1 MGQGV
6 YFFEDLK
13 QAKWWAAGISR
24 KKGNQGSSPL
34 VYSVDIAAE
43 QSSVLNLDNPEEL
56 SLFLSRLRENNVEL
70 MEFLRRI
77 DIGHPVFTDRQLRGV
92 YFDYYKRQYGIKITI
107 HTFTKNYVQY
117 VPDYPISW
125 EDVKQQKELMRIL
138 SVYFKEK
145 QICVSDK
152 TCLDNLQIVYD
163 GEEDEVI

>member
-1 MGQGV
+1 M
-6 YFFEDLK
+6 
-13 QAKWWAAGISR
+13 
-24 KKGNQGSSPL
+24 
-34 VYSVDIAAE
+34 YSVDIAAE